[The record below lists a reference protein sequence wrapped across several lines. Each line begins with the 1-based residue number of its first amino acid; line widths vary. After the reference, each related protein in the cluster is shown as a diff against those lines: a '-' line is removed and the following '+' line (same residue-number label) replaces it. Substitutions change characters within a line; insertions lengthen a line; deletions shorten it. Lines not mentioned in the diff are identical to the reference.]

1 MSREV
6 DRAAGERA
14 AARIRALAGPVR
26 APQSLRSS
34 VAADRLAS
42 IPPPR
47 RRAPL
52 VLAALLVA
60 LAAALA
66 ALLVAG
72 PAADPGGGSV
82 ADAAQAALRGPTSP
96 PPGRVDG
103 DALALE
109 VGGVPF
115 PGYAAEH
122 GWRPVGTRTDTVA
135 GRRAVTV
142 TYARDARRVGY
153 TIVDGAPL
161 AIPADARRVRYEG
174 VDVAVLDDGQALSV
188 AWTRSGRTC
197 VLSAR
202 GTRLERL
209 LDFVVAY

>member
-1 MSREV
+1 M
-6 DRAAGERA
+6 
-14 AARIRALAGPVR
+14 
-26 APQSLRSS
+26 
-34 VAADRLAS
+34 
-42 IPPPR
+42 
-47 RRAPL
+47 
-52 VLAALLVA
+52 
-60 LAAALA
+60 
-66 ALLVAG
+66 
-72 PAADPGGGSV
+72 
-82 ADAAQAALRGPTSP
+82 
-96 PPGRVDG
+96 
-103 DALALE
+103 
-109 VGGVPF
+109 PF